1 MTDTNPSVPRPD
13 TQQGAESDSRPAPA
27 PLAAALAAAL
37 APPRSYNERQR
48 ELVHAS
54 LIACGAPKQAA
65 RADR

>member
-1 MTDTNPSVPRPD
+1 MTDTSPSVPRPD
-13 TQQGAESDSRPAPA
+13 SQQVAHSDSRPGPT
-27 PLAAALAAAL
+27 PVAAAL

-54 LIACGAPKQAA
+54 LIACGVPKQGA

>member
-1 MTDTNPSVPRPD
+1 MTDANPSVPRPD
-13 TQQGAESDSRPAPA
+13 TQQGADSGSRPAPA
-27 PLAAALAAAL
+27 PLAAAL